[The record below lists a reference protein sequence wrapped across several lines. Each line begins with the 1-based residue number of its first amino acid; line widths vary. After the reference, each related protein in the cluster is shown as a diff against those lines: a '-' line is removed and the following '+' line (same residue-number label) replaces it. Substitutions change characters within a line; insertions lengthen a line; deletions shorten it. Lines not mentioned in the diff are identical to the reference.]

1 MVQSFCFVGD
11 PGSRKL
17 DMLHSI
23 RDAGLDPVRVEA
35 SGEAIADLC
44 EERPMAIAIGSDVED
59 RSGLMAAVRQH
70 RALDPVPLLACLDMQ
85 TPREVERAF
94 ADGADDYL
102 VVGECEQL
110 TTLVE
115 VLLNAD
121 IWNIVRAPAGMVVLA
136 ESRREERIR
145 LGHVL
150 RRNGFDIHYASNV
163 TELEEAV
170 TELEPRAVVASL
182 DLPGNSILATMH
194 RAAAVP
200 DSSPWILLDPG
211 LPDRRLSDA
220 DVLSSTAVLRID
232 DDAER
237 LTFLMNELLTPA
249 PPMARRTPRL
259 LYGTPVAYKATV
271 NGKLFHGYSYNVN
284 RGGVFVR
291 SLTPLPRQTLIRM
304 RFRPPFG
311 RGEVAGRAQVMW
323 VRGFAESNGAASPPG
338 MGVQFVDW
346 DVADRAGYEAGY
358 GALLE
363 QHERGLPSPPPERHD
378 QMPITCHPPSMEA

>member
-11 PGSRKL
+11 PGSCKL
-17 DMLHSI
+17 DMLHVI
-23 RDAGLDPVRVEA
+23 RDAGLEPMRVKG
-35 SGEAIADLC
+35 SGDAIADLC
-44 EERPMAIAIGSDVED
+44 EERPMAIAIGSEVED
-59 RSGLMAAVRQH
+59 RSGLMATVRQH
-70 RALDPVPLLACLDMQ
+70 RALDPVPLLACLDLQ
-85 TPREVERAF
+85 TPKEVEKAF

-102 VVGECEQL
+102 ITEERDQL
-110 TTLVE
+110 STLVE
-115 VLLNAD
+115 VLLKSD

-163 TELEEAV
+163 TELEKAV
-170 TELEPRAVVASL
+170 TELEPRAIVASV

-194 RAAAVP
+194 KAAAVP
-200 DSSPWILLDPG
+200 DSAPWILLDPG
-211 LPDRRLSDA
+211 LQERQLSGA
-220 DVLSSTAVLRID
+220 DLLSSTAVLRID

-259 LYGTPVAYKATV
+259 LYGTPVTYKATV
-271 NGKLFHGYSYNVN
+271 SGKLFNGYSYNVN
-284 RGGVFVR
+284 HGGVFIR
-291 SLTPLPRQTLIRM
+291 SLTPLPRQTLIQM

-311 RGEVAGRAQVMW
+311 LGEVAGLAQVMW

-346 DVADRAGYEAGY
+346 DVADKAGYEAGY
-358 GALLE
+358 KSLLE
-363 QHERGLPSPPPERHD
+363 QHERGLPLH
-378 QMPITCHPPSMEA
+378 